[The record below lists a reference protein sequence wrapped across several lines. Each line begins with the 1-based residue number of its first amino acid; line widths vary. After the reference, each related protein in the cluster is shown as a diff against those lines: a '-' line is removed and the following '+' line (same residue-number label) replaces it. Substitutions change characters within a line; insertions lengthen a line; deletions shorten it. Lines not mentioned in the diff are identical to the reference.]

1 MVISKTPLRA
11 SFFGGGT
18 DFKNYFENSQFGYG
32 TVLSTAVDMHVYI
45 TVNKKFDDKIRICY
59 SETEVVD
66 HVDEVK
72 HNIIREAMKMTGV
85 DHGVEIIYMADLPLA
100 SAGIGMASSSAIA
113 VGALNALFAYQGIHQ
128 PPEALARMA
137 CQLEIERLGNPIG
150 IQDQYAVA
158 YGGLRQYKFF
168 GNGMVSAAP
177 IICNRERLEI
187 LKNRLMLFFTGM
199 TRDSSKIMREQNDT
213 IEQKMQLLD
222 KMVEETNNAYQIL
235 LEGPLDEWGYALNRV
250 WEYKKQ
256 LANGI
261 SNPTIEKMYQAARAA
276 GALGGKI
283 LGAGGGG
290 FLLLYVPEECQK
302 AVQGTLRE
310 YRLMEWNMEAS
321 GSGIIFSD

>member
-18 DFKNYFENSQFGYG
+18 DFRNYFENSRFGYG
-32 TVLSTAVDMHVYI
+32 TVLSTTVDMYVYI
-45 TVNKKFDDKIRICY
+45 TINKKFDDKIRICY

-66 HVDEVK
+66 QVDDIK
-72 HNIIREAMKMTGV
+72 HNIIREAMKMAGI

-100 SAGIGMASSSAIA
+100 TAGVGMASSSAIG
-113 VGALNALFAYQGIHQ
+113 VGVLNALFAYQNIHQ
-128 PPEALARMA
+128 TPETLAHMA

-168 GNGMVSAAP
+168 SNGTVSAAP
-177 IICNRERLEI
+177 VICDPERLAL
-187 LKNRLMLFFTGM
+187 LKRRLMLFFTGM
-199 TRDSSKIMREQNDT
+199 TRNSSKIMQEQNNS
-213 IEQKMQLLD
+213 IRQKMQILD
-222 KMVEETNNAYQIL
+222 KLVEETNHAYQIL
-235 LEGPLDEWGYALNRV
+235 SEGPLDEWGYALNRA

-261 SNPTIEKMYQAARAA
+261 SNPLIEDMYQAAMDA

-290 FLLLYVPEECQK
+290 FLLLYVPEEFQK
-302 AVQGTLRE
+302 AVCQKLKQ
-310 YRLMEWNMEAS
+310 YRLMDWNLEAQ
-321 GSGIIFSD
+321 GSSIIFAD